1 LYKAKFSAMLLLMLL
16 LSSAFAL
23 GTVLAQ
29 DDTAEVIIVS
39 ADGGTTDP
47 SPGTYSYEDGTA
59 VVLEAT
65 PDDGYEFV
73 HWVIEGG
80 FVDTSNQPPA
90 IIPVDVIDPNTGELI
105 ANYTPPNLPPTTSTF
120 ESMIVTQNPL
130 AIVCGYGYTF
140 SYRPVFITAGPTE
153 RSDAIVIVKQGAGG
167 STDPGPG
174 TYTFSEGS
182 SITLTATASEGYEFQ
197 YWTAVE
203 QGNMQHP
210 TIITENPLAPT
221 CGIGYTYE
229 YQPVFTVTGQ
239 GTTTAGGI
247 APEILYAIIIVLAVV
262 AVIAIA
268 AALMYRSRK

>member
-1 LYKAKFSAMLLLMLL
+1 MLLLMLL

-39 ADGGTTDP
+39 AEGGTTDP
-47 SPGTYSYEDGTA
+47 APGTYSYEDGTA
-59 VVLEAT
+59 VILEAT

-80 FVDTSNQPPA
+80 FIDTNNRPPA
-90 IIPVDVIDPNTGELI
+90 LVPIDVIDPNTGELL
-105 ANYTPPNLPPTTSTF
+105 ANYTPPNLPPTESTF

-140 SYRPVFITAGPTE
+140 SYRPVFITAGPTQ
-153 RSDAIVIVKQGAGG
+153 RSDAIVIVKEGAGG
-167 STDPGPG
+167 TTNPGPG
-174 TYTFSEGS
+174 TYTFAEGS
-182 SITLTATASEGYEFQ
+182 SITLTATANDGYTFQ
-197 YWTAVE
+197 YWTAT
-203 QGNMQHP
+203 QAGDTGHP
-210 TIITENPLAPT
+210 TILIDNPLSPT

-229 YQPVFTVTGQ
+229 YQPVFATT
-239 GTTTAGGI
+239 GTTTGGGGI